1 MLLYEASRCGSRGLG
16 WGQSVAVML
25 RCGKQRK
32 QCRSNDVFDGMAKM
46 GGKGHEECSSWGVPV
61 AANGDGVAP
70 IPAMI

>member
-1 MLLYEASRCGSRGLG
+1 MREQGAGVGSECCCDIAMR
-16 WGQSVAVML
+16 
-25 RCGKQRK
+25 RK

-46 GGKGHEECSSWGVPV
+46 GGKGHEESSSWGVPV